1 MYKSIVDQMQCYE
14 KIKLSNWINKSKL
27 LVLRQMD
34 SNILICVRNKDNNGK
49 LILNYNKL
57 NKIA

>member
-14 KIKLSNWINKSKL
+14 KLKLTDWVNKSKL

-34 SNILICVRNKDNNGK
+34 SNILVCARKTNDSGK
-49 LILNYNKL
+49 FNLNYT
-57 NKIA
+57 